1 MAQRC
6 GETFEKVSPG
16 LCSTAGCSSGCWCRS
31 EQSEVHDLESWSWDL
46 QTRTPALMEV
56 KSYAQLLMNEWMSI
70 SSPVVNNFGS
80 LFTVK
85 GLRVHDVF
93 KLVYSLRGKLHMC
106 CQVTVEE
113 TDCVAVERQADREA
127 TFVTLRDKGEKTQEH
142 IRMIFEKHQ
151 VNTKL
156 NF

>member
-1 MAQRC
+1 
-6 GETFEKVSPG
+6 
-16 LCSTAGCSSGCWCRS
+16 
-31 EQSEVHDLESWSWDL
+31 
-46 QTRTPALMEV
+46 
-56 KSYAQLLMNEWMSI
+56 MNERMFI

-93 KLVYSLRGKLHMC
+93 KLVYSLQGKLHMC

-113 TDCVAVERQADREA
+113 TDCVAIERQADREA
-127 TFVTLRDKGEKTQEH
+127 TFVTLRDKGEKAQAH
-142 IRMIFEKHQ
+142 IQLIFEKLQ
-151 VNTKL
+151 VNAML